1 MADEN
6 PKKEPSLL
14 DQYLDNSLTC
24 FYTET
29 MNNLEILGY
38 TLDDIEEYY
47 LVIFK
52 NRILEDIMTK
62 DDSIEKEE
70 AEMLASE
77 FEEDGDLDK
86 LMEFYDFNVVYSGK
100 DTKFDAEILKLEYD
114 CCTAVPKIQGYIK
127 FKDKPFFMVRMTD
140 IYVPEESWKI
150 FPYPELKYQRE
161 LKEKEL
167 FYY

>member
-1 MADEN
+1 MLDEN

-14 DQYLDNSLTC
+14 SQYLNNSLTC

-29 MNNLEILGY
+29 MNNLEMLGY

-47 LVIFK
+47 LVVYK
-52 NRILEDIMTK
+52 NRILEDVMEN
-62 DDSIEKEE
+62 DDSIEKEDVE
-70 AEMLASE
+70 LFTKE
-77 FEEDGDLDK
+77 FENDEDLDK
-86 LMEFYDFNVVYSGK
+86 LMEFYDFNVVYSGR
-100 DTKFDAEILKLEYD
+100 DTNFDTEILKLEYD

-161 LKEKEL
+161 LKEKGH